1 MKKLTLV
8 KSVLFFG
15 MIICFSFQIFDN
27 FGKYLAG
34 KSSFAESKVKKE
46 KEEPLPTFS
55 ICSEPAFN
63 ENYLE
68 NELNVTGSLFYS
80 TSLLSDLGG
89 KNAFPD
95 LTNKGVEYSK
105 LNLEYFWNK
114 TILAPRYFAVNNDMV
129 YEDTMVEKSNKSE
142 IRTFEVINSFY
153 YGKCTSVVLE
163 RPRKDHELLIIIF
176 GLLSRLDNSP
186 CCYTIN

>member
-8 KSVLFFG
+8 KSFLFFG

-46 KEEPLPTFS
+46 QKEPLPSFS

-63 ENYLE
+63 EDYLE

-80 TSLLSDLGG
+80 TSLLSNLGG
-89 KNAFPD
+89 KNDFPD
-95 LTNKGVEYSK
+95 LASKDLVYNEYS
-105 LNLEYFWNK
+105 LEYFWNK
-114 TILAPRYFAVNNDMV
+114 TIIGPRYFAVDDDIV
-129 YEDTMVEKSNKSE
+129 YDNELVQKSNKSE
-142 IRTFEVINSFY
+142 IRQFEVINSFY
-153 YGKCTSVVLE
+153 YGRCTSVVLK

-176 GLLSRLDNSP
+176 GLLSRFVS
-186 CCYTIN
+186 

>member
-1 MKKLTLV
+1 MRVTLDKCKLIFKGL
-8 KSVLFFG
+8 LFLLAFS
-15 MIICFSFQIFDN
+15 CFFFQIWSN
-27 FGKYLAG
+27 FNKFLAG
-34 KSSFAESKVKKE
+34 KTSFDQSQIRKESN
-46 KEEPLPTFS
+46 EPLPTFS

-80 TSLLSDLGG
+80 TSMLSNLGG

-95 LTNKGVEYSK
+95 LTYNDSVYSE
-105 LNLEYFWNK
+105 NSLEYFWNK

-129 YEDTMVEKSNKSE
+129 YDDTMVKKSNKSE
-142 IRTFEVINSFY
+142 IRAFEIINSFY

-176 GLLSRLDNSP
+176 GLLSR
-186 CCYTIN
+186 